1 MKRIILI
8 SILLLS
14 FTSSFAAREKTSQ
27 AVEPFDRGLGQS
39 LVGVF
44 VPKGTISAGINFS
57 YNTVELGNSNDDS
70 GYSMLFGLLG
80 GLQGS
85 MYTFGVAPQVSYF
98 ITDNLSIGI
107 RFGYNRSYLGI
118 GNASLSVSDDISF
131 GIQNYHIF
139 NHKYNGALTLR
150 YYMPLANSK
159 RFGVF
164 LEARANGGY
173 GQSKTWKVVDE
184 NKYGAYSETLSGS
197 LNFVPGI
204 CIFAT
209 DNVAVEVAIGMLGL
223 EYTKTDQYRNQVEHS
238 SMSTS
243 GANFRINPLSIEL
256 GACIYFYTGPHSK
269 KAKKNNKQL

>member
-1 MKRIILI
+1 MKRIFII

-14 FTSSFAAREKTSQ
+14 CTSSFAAKEKNSE

-44 VPKGTISAGINFS
+44 VPKGTVSAGINFS
-57 YNTVELGNSNDDS
+57 YNTVELGNSADDN

-80 GLQGS
+80 GLHGS
-85 MYTFGVAPQVSYF
+85 MYTFGVAPQVAYF
-98 ITDNLSIGI
+98 IADNLSLGI

-118 GNASLSVSDDISF
+118 GNAQLSVSDDIGF
-131 GIQNYHIF
+131 GIQNYNVF
-139 NHKYNGALTLR
+139 NHKFNGALTLR
-150 YYMPLANSK
+150 YYMPLAQSK

-164 LEARANGGY
+164 VEARANGGY
-173 GQSKTWKVVDE
+173 GQSKTWKDVDG
-184 NKYGAYSETLSGS
+184 NKYGTYAETRSAS
-197 LNFVPGI
+197 LNFIPGI

-238 SMSTS
+238 SMNTS

-269 KAKKNNKQL
+269 KAKQNNKQL